1 MNIFPLRLSAWMTYM
16 NNELNELLTIDTRGF
31 ILEIQLCDNKIKES
45 IWTAKDTR
53 SELTVLHGFI

>member
-1 MNIFPLRLSAWMTYM
+1 MTYM